1 MSDEE
6 ALETFNTVKW
16 IALVKDNV
24 RSC

>member
-16 IALVKDNV
+16 IALVNHNV